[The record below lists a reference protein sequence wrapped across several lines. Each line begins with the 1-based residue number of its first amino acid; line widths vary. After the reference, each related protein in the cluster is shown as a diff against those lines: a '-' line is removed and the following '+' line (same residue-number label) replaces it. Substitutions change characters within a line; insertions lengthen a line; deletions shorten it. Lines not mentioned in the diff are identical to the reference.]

1 MQLAANT
8 GSLRLKRRA
17 VIDFLNRPWIAAAFA
32 AAVLAVTF
40 ADSFVTTDNYIFP
53 PYFKHILFVSLI
65 YSTVTLSL
73 NFVSGYIG
81 ETSLGHAAFFGLG
94 GYVSALLTQN
104 WHVNFWLAFLAAGLA
119 AAAVGIPLGAP
130 ALRVRGPFLV
140 VVTYGCGE
148 VFKFIALNLDITG
161 GPAGLPGLVTPALF
175 GVSFSNIGPTG
186 KEAFIVTAL
195 VLSLLLAFFMS
206 RINASR
212 IGHAFAAIR
221 EDHIAAAAMGINV
234 AYYKLLAF
242 VLGAFF
248 AGLAGSLFAHYLS
261 FVSPDML
268 SSNESI
274 MMLTMVVVGGARSI
288 PGSFF
293 GAFLLTT
300 LPEALR
306 FLKDIIGLTF
316 DPWLVLF
323 GFILIVMMRVQPEG
337 FLGTDTVFR
346 R

>member
-1 MQLAANT
+1 MAQAAPAPTAINWHQRLDVL
-8 GSLRLKRRA
+8 LRGPRA
-17 VIDFLNRPWIAAAFA
+17 VLCFSIAI
-32 AAVLAVTF
+32 LIITF
-40 ADSFVTTDNYIFP
+40 TDSFDLTADYIFS
-53 PYFKHILFVSLI
+53 PYFKHIVFVSLI
-65 YSTVTLSL
+65 YSTAALSL

-81 ETSLGHAAFFGLG
+81 QTSLGHAAFFGLG
-94 GYVSALLTQN
+94 AYVSALLTQLYN
-104 WHVNFWLAFLAAGLA
+104 VPYWPAFLAAGLA
-119 AAAVGIPLGAP
+119 AALVGIPLGAP

-148 VFKFIALNLDITG
+148 VFKFVALNLEVTG
-161 GPAGLPGLVTPALF
+161 GPAGLPGLVAPSL
-175 GVSFSNIGPTG
+175 GVSFAHIGPTG
-186 KEAFIVTAL
+186 KEAFIVAALVMAL
-195 VLSLLLAFFMS
+195 VLAFIMS
-206 RINASR
+206 RIEESR
-212 IGHAFAAIR
+212 VGHAFTAIR
-221 EDHIAAAAMGINV
+221 EDEIAASTMGVNL

-288 PGSFF
+288 PGSFL
-293 GAFLLTT
+293 GAFLLTFI
-300 LPEALR
+300 PEGLR
-306 FLKDIIGLTF
+306 YFKDFLGLSY

-323 GFILIVMMRVQPEG
+323 GLLLIIMMRVRPEG
-337 FLGTDTVFR
+337 ILGAETVFR